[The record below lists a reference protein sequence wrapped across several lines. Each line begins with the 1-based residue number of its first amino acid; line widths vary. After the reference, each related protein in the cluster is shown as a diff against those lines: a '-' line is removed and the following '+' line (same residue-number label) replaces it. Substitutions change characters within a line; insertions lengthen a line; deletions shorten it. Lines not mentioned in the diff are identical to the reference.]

1 MQPKKPAINTYT
13 KLLVSLV
20 VVHGMVMTTLSYI
33 LSAFGHDP
41 VQNVSV
47 AIITEIIAPVVTFL
61 VTNVVQNIF
70 EHNKLSFSTPIV
82 AEGVKVTKLLDDDT
96 SSVSTDDEEV
106 SQELSHMGE

>member
-1 MQPKKPAINTYT
+1 MQPKKPVINTFT

-20 VVHGMVMTTLSYI
+20 VFHGMVMTTLSYV

-47 AIITEIIAPVVTFL
+47 AIITEIIAPIVTYL

-82 AEGVKVTKLLDDDT
+82 ASEMEVTTLSNDV
-96 SSVSTDDEEV
+96 SSDDEEA
-106 SQELSHMGE
+106 SLESSHMGE